1 MYRWKMNE
9 VSLYTGE
16 EKLRLKGKEL
26 PHSMLEFWRLSLSN
40 IQFSMNRGTFAEYIV
55 RCALKD
61 GGFDS
66 TDEENGSIREYDITE
81 PVIPSLSRT
90 SRIEVKSVASIN
102 SENPQKDMLGP
113 LSDSKLVFGLKHNK
127 NSSFID
133 KNDLYVFCHYK
144 ALTTEQN
151 ILDLDLW
158 DFYVYPTFM
167 IENDEKLRKQRGIS
181 IYRLKKLGVAPKS
194 FEELYQE
201 IKIQIGSISDYMSQ
215 RS

>member
-1 MYRWKMNE
+1 MSKNDF
-9 VSLYTGE
+9 YTGE
-16 EKLRLKGKEL
+16 EKLISKGKEL
-26 PHSMLEFWRLSLSN
+26 PHSILEFWRLSLSN
-40 IQFSMNRGTFAEYIV
+40 ILFSMNRGTFAEYIV

-66 TDEENGSIREYDITE
+66 TDEENGSIREYDITG
-81 PVIPSLSRT
+81 PVIPSLSRA
-90 SRIEVKSVASIN
+90 SKIEVKSAASIN
-102 SENPQKDMLGP
+102 SENSPKNTTVP
-113 LSDSKLVFGLKHNK
+113 LSDSKLVFGLKNNK
-127 NSSFID
+127 DRSNVD

-181 IYRLKKLGVAPKS
+181 IYRLKKLGIVPKS

-201 IKIQIGSISDYMSQ
+201 IQTQICLISDYMSQ